1 MTNASRLQAKSWQ
14 HLCMLRV
21 PGVLF
26 LWLCRWGTWEH
37 IWLPECSGFLPVETQ
52 ECRGESRTFLQS
64 GGGARYYLGAGKCC
78 RPLMCDELQQRSIT
92 AAKTCG
98 CSLRGA
104 CGKQSSLLGCWW
116 LYAALPS
123 WTNCLLQIS
132 RSLLINPK
140 LKWKTALIFKYHE
153 KYPPTHPL

>member
-78 RPLMCDELQQRSIT
+78 RLLMCDELQQRSIT
-92 AAKTCG
+92 AAKMW
-98 CSLRGA
+98 LRS
-104 CGKQSSLLGCWW
+104 Q
-116 LYAALPS
+116 
-123 WTNCLLQIS
+123 
-132 RSLLINPK
+132 RSLWQAEL
-140 LKWKTALIFKYHE
+140 LAWLLVALCCTSFMD
-153 KYPPTHPL
+153 